1 VGGRIRTCCN
11 HADHLVAR
19 SVKRIVVG
27 QIAGPNDLDA
37 RVGQTALGEL
47 FGKNAGLRAGEI
59 NEGRIRI
66 DVAYPLQKWGK
77 IRLASGMRIASMI
90 CPPAWMKRV
99 LKAVS
104 ASTPAPVSA
113 TGISVA
119 VKSLSG

>member
-1 VGGRIRTCCN
+1 VGGRIRPCCN

-66 DVAYPLQKWGK
+66 DVAYPLQEWGK
-77 IRLASGMRIASMI
+77 IRISKRDANRLDDL
-90 CPPAWMKRV
+90 PPC
-99 LKAVS
+99 LDE
-104 ASTPAPVSA
+104 
-113 TGISVA
+113 TGSES
-119 VKSLSG
+119 SLCFNPWRPNR